1 MELSEINQTQKIKYH
16 VFSHIWNLGLK
27 TSKQTKRQ
35 KHTMGTIGD
44 KAGGR
49 RRTRGRYDRSTL
61 YTLKM
66 SHETHFLNK

>member
-1 MELSEINQTQKIKYH
+1 
-16 VFSHIWNLGLK
+16 
-27 TSKQTKRQ
+27 
-35 KHTMGTIGD
+35 MGTIGD